1 MGEEDQ
7 KNVGRKDD
15 AGKPRYDLIPP
26 KALAG
31 IVDALTDGANRYGD
45 ENWRMVL
52 EKPGGPNRYFA
63 AVLRHLFAWKRG
75 ELVDARSGLHP
86 LAHAGA
92 SLMFLMEAPDAAD
105 APIAYDVTEPAKPAE
120 SPKPTNGMAGLPAVG
135 SVQNSTLPVNP
146 PAWVTAPSHDPSWGV
161 IALTTSEYQELRRKV
176 EQLSVENAALK
187 EQLEDRR
194 PPTFPKMEIR

>member
-52 EKPGGPNRYFA
+52 EKPGGPSRYFA

-105 APIAYDVTEPAKPAE
+105 APIAYDLTEPAKPAE
-120 SPKPTNGMAGLPAVG
+120 SPKPTNGVAGLPTVP
-135 SVQNSTLPVNP
+135 ST
-146 PAWVTAPSHDPSWGV
+146 WVTNPAQSASWGV
-161 IALTTSEYQELRRKV
+161 IVLTTPEYQELRRKV

-187 EQLEDRR
+187 EQLEDRQ
-194 PPTFPKMEIR
+194 PIVYPKMEIR